1 MAQLSLTE
9 EEAAVL
15 GQALQTYISDLRMEI
30 AGTDAFELRE
40 ALKRQEAIL
49 EGILQA
55 VGPQPAG

>member
-40 ALKRQEAIL
+40 ALRRQEAIL
-49 EGILQA
+49 ERILQA
-55 VGPQPAG
+55 VGPQPPR